1 MSEDVNLTTQRIRV
15 NKMEKT
21 KTFKVVDYCKDDSD
35 RYVYLNDDAL
45 QIFRILLEKRRVEE
59 TNSPYLILNLLAIE
73 DKMHL
78 GPLDKRIRRLQ
89 PLLGFAPE
97 NGIRSCHDCRR
108 TYASIQYLH
117 GVDIKTIQ
125 AQLGHST
132 PQQTWDYIKDII
144 DEESRLQTL
153 SKGCILA

>member
-132 PQQTWDYIKDII
+132 PQQTGN
-144 DEESRLQTL
+144 T
-153 SKGCILA
+153 SKML